1 MGVQAVIVIV
11 VFGITAITHTHTCNV
26 DTPIHTKKEKREK
39 ERLEL
44 SSPRFSSNARLP
56 VQPVQLQ
63 RLSNARPEQLDQLD
77 WIWGCGGASRYFPF
91 WDEIKKKLRDARDTW
106 TPARGVL

>member
-56 VQPVQLQ
+56 VQPVQLP
-63 RLSNARPEQLDQLD
+63 SNARLTPVPSEQLDQ
-77 WIWGCGGASRYFPF
+77 S
-91 WDEIKKKLRDARDTW
+91 EIEFGVVVGH
-106 TPARGVL
+106 RGIFLFGMK